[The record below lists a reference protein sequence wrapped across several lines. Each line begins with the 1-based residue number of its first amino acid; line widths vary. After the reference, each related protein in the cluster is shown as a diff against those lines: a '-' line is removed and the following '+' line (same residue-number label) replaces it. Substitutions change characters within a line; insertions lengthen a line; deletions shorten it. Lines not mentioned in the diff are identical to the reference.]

1 MGMRPGAQV
10 PGTGFVTS
18 SVTSKM
24 TIRSAYGTVSAL
36 QGLDLPG
43 ERFRFVPAD
52 RPRVHF
58 P

>member
-1 MGMRPGAQV
+1 MGTRPGAQV
-10 PGTGFVTS
+10 PGTRFVTL

-24 TIRSAYGTVSAL
+24 TIRGAYGTVSAL
-36 QGLDLPG
+36 QGLNLPR